1 MISIIN
7 NEQTPYIGLS
17 TDLASFVPVQL
28 ANGTPFYEMDTGTLK
43 FWDAENKQWVPET

>member
-17 TDLASFVPVQL
+17 TDLASMETTKLP
-28 ANGTPFYEMDTGTLK
+28 NGTPYYEMDTGSLK
-43 FWDAENKQWVPET
+43 FWDKENSKWVPEG

>member
-17 TDLASFVPVQL
+17 ADKATMSDKL
-28 ANGTPFYEMDTGTLK
+28 ANGTPFFEMDTGELK
-43 FWDAENKQWVPET
+43 FWDAENKKWVPES